1 MADGRV
7 APVVRRATAP
17 RELFAWVMRAQPC
30 PSRTSSCM
38 AADRRSRTDRE
49 VPIIPRV
56 EITVEQAAKRLRR
69 LTPEKLRRVQRHEQ
83 AYMKRTNVLE
93 AIDALLRG
101 EMR

>member
-1 MADGRV
+1 
-7 APVVRRATAP
+7 
-17 RELFAWVMRAQPC
+17 
-30 PSRTSSCM
+30 M

-49 VPIIPRV
+49 VPITPRV

-69 LTPEKLRRVQRHEQ
+69 LTPEKLRQVRRHEQ
-83 AYMKRTNVLE
+83 TYMNRSNVLA

>member
-1 MADGRV
+1 
-7 APVVRRATAP
+7 
-17 RELFAWVMRAQPC
+17 
-30 PSRTSSCM
+30 M
-38 AADRRSRTDRE
+38 AADPRSRTERE

-69 LTPEKLRRVQRHEQ
+69 LSPEKLRQVKRHEQ
-83 AYMKRTNVLE
+83 AYMKRANVIA